1 MPAGTEEGPGATM
14 AAVVGPGGPSGPAV
28 AAATGTGPPSDGVA
42 ENEDP
47 DKEEARLEPGL
58 ATGPTLEVRLS
69 TLLNHLLA
77 RGFAT
82 AFAFLLE
89 DRLPPERGGKLTG
102 GAISGT
108 CSKESTGTTGR

>member
-47 DKEEARLEPGL
+47 DKEEARLEPPS
-58 ATGPTLEVRLS
+58 TGPALEVRLS

-102 GAISGT
+102 SGT
-108 CSKESTGTTGR
+108 CSKGTTGATGR